1 MTRSTS
7 AKQARRELRVSV
19 TGQLTLSRAALDAI
33 CDLLLLP
40 LAAAPD
46 DRSATL
52 SRALGQSC
60 QPPDR
65 PQPSQ
70 ADYRQ
75 RPKVEHLPAPRPA
88 QRSQVAA

>member
-7 AKQARRELRVSV
+7 SKQVRHKLRVSV

-40 LAAAPD
+40 LADAPD
-46 DRSATL
+46 DCSAPL

-60 QPPDR
+60 QSPDR
-65 PQPSQ
+65 P
-70 ADYRQ
+70 
-75 RPKVEHLPAPRPA
+75 RPG
-88 QRSQVAA
+88 

>member
-7 AKQARRELRVSV
+7 SKQMRRELHVSV

-40 LAAAPD
+40 LAGAAD
-46 DRSATL
+46 DRSAHL

-60 QPPDR
+60 QSPDR
-65 PQPSQ
+65 P
-70 ADYRQ
+70 
-75 RPKVEHLPAPRPA
+75 RPG
-88 QRSQVAA
+88 